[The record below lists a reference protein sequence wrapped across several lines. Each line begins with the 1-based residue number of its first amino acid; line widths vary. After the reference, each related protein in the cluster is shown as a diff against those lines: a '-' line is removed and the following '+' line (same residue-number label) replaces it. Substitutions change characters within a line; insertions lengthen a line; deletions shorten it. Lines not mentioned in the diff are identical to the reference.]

1 MEPIFI
7 YFDKV
12 KFDNSSLKT
21 FTITFSDGD
30 LLDGVL
36 FKRTNDYYIT
46 SMTSSITIEKDLK
59 ELKDYDNIKKI
70 SDIANEYLKNGIN
83 HFKSLPS
90 LSSSLFNKIN
100 EDLVQDKTKEA
111 LSIVQIA
118 FIDLNTKKSNSV
130 KIYSAYENLKI
141 FGLKFSNRNLIYN
154 LDFITEKGE
163 LYINKKVQL
172 RRSKRLLINRAIRQ
186 TYSENLIMI
195 KYNRRY
201 EILYFPI
208 AKYHH
213 TRKHEISTSQFNQ
226 EILTHLF
233 VYNSFFTDLTS
244 YQQFIITVEENKMSS
259 RFPIFWGQQNIK
271 IYPNTEI
278 FFTPSLYEKLK
289 TKMTFGSLITLTD
302 LETFNLRHKHWFSEN
317 NKNFH
322 TFVNKNPNKTWTF
335 NTQDFVL
342 IDDNIKITTP
352 IADKQSIFNFNGNV
366 KNDGTS
372 SLKIKSPENVIQKLQ
387 SDELNFLQSHKINTK
402 SLTYAHEN
410 FFLYDLENMIKP
422 TFTTELQ
429 QEFNIYGLIYFSG
442 DQKKNKLHSIRPK
455 SKLKFQFEKDN
466 YKKEIKF
473 ELAKVHKKKTFNV
486 VGDYISNFSI
496 LRTEKIGADYKR
508 KMQIELVD
516 EISILGIQNL
526 EFNVLNPIYISINSD
541 SIISKLQLYKN
552 NRFRFVLRSLLFSS
566 NIVNDTDVIIIT
578 SNGLSNTK
586 QALITK
592 NNRPTLESTL
602 GVCFL
607 NEISEWN
614 IVKGASKRVQV
625 VFTDSEDL
633 NCSSDHLA
641 FSFITKNIADLLQ
654 FSVTLLDGS
663 EKEIVFPKNETE
675 LPIISFTI
683 QIIK

>member
-1 MEPIFI
+1 
-7 YFDKV
+7 
-12 KFDNSSLKT
+12 
-21 FTITFSDGD
+21 
-30 LLDGVL
+30 
-36 FKRTNDYYIT
+36 
-46 SMTSSITIEKDLK
+46 
-59 ELKDYDNIKKI
+59 
-70 SDIANEYLKNGIN
+70 
-83 HFKSLPS
+83 
-90 LSSSLFNKIN
+90 
-100 EDLVQDKTKEA
+100 
-111 LSIVQIA
+111 
-118 FIDLNTKKSNSV
+118 
-130 KIYSAYENLKI
+130 
-141 FGLKFSNRNLIYN
+141 
-154 LDFITEKGE
+154 
-163 LYINKKVQL
+163 
-172 RRSKRLLINRAIRQ
+172 
-186 TYSENLIMI
+186 
-195 KYNRRY
+195 
-201 EILYFPI
+201 
-208 AKYHH
+208 
-213 TRKHEISTSQFNQ
+213 
-226 EILTHLF
+226 
-233 VYNSFFTDLTS
+233 
-244 YQQFIITVEENKMSS
+244 
-259 RFPIFWGQQNIK
+259 
-271 IYPNTEI
+271 
-278 FFTPSLYEKLK
+278 
-289 TKMTFGSLITLTD
+289 
-302 LETFNLRHKHWFSEN
+302 
-317 NKNFH
+317 
-322 TFVNKNPNKTWTF
+322 
-335 NTQDFVL
+335 
-342 IDDNIKITTP
+342 
-352 IADKQSIFNFNGNV
+352 
-366 KNDGTS
+366 
-372 SLKIKSPENVIQKLQ
+372 
-387 SDELNFLQSHKINTK
+387 
-402 SLTYAHEN
+402 
-410 FFLYDLENMIKP
+410 MIKP

-442 DQKKNKLHSIRPK
+442 DQKNKLHLIRPK

-496 LRTEKIGADYKR
+496 LRTEKIGARYKR
-508 KMQIELVD
+508 KIQIELVD

-625 VFTDSEDL
+625 VFTDFEDL
-633 NCSSDHLA
+633 NRSSDHLA

-663 EKEIVFPKNETE
+663 GKEIAFHENETK

>member
-7 YFDKV
+7 YFDKIR
-12 KFDNSSLKT
+12 FDNSSLKT

-36 FKRTNDYYIT
+36 FKKVNDYYIT

-141 FGLKFSNRNLIYN
+141 FGLKFSNRHLIYN
-154 LDFITEKGE
+154 LHFITEKDE

-172 RRSKRLLINRAIRQ
+172 RRSKRLLINRAVRQ

-195 KYNRRY
+195 KYNGRY

-233 VYNSFFTDLTS
+233 VYKSIFTDLTS
-244 YQQFIITVEENKMSS
+244 YPQFIITVEENKMSS
-259 RFPIFWGQQNIK
+259 QFPIFLGQQNIK

-289 TKMTFGSLITLTD
+289 TKMMFGSLITLTD
-302 LETFNLRHKHWFSEN
+302 LETFNVRHKYWFFGN

-335 NTQDFVL
+335 NAQDFVL

-352 IADKQSIFNFNGNV
+352 ITDKQSIFNFNGNV

-429 QEFNIYGLIYFSG
+429 QEFNIYGLIHFSG
-442 DQKKNKLHSIRPK
+442 DQKNKLHLIRPK
-455 SKLKFQFEKDN
+455 SKLKFQFEKD
-466 YKKEIKF
+466 I
-473 ELAKVHKKKTFNV
+473 
-486 VGDYISNFSI
+486 
-496 LRTEKIGADYKR
+496 
-508 KMQIELVD
+508 
-516 EISILGIQNL
+516 
-526 EFNVLNPIYISINSD
+526 
-541 SIISKLQLYKN
+541 YKN
-552 NRFRFVLRSLLFSS
+552 
-566 NIVNDTDVIIIT
+566 
-578 SNGLSNTK
+578 K
-586 QALITK
+586 K
-592 NNRPTLESTL
+592 
-602 GVCFL
+602 
-607 NEISEWN
+607 
-614 IVKGASKRVQV
+614 
-625 VFTDSEDL
+625 
-633 NCSSDHLA
+633 
-641 FSFITKNIADLLQ
+641 
-654 FSVTLLDGS
+654 
-663 EKEIVFPKNETE
+663 
-675 LPIISFTI
+675 
-683 QIIK
+683 

>member
-1 MEPIFI
+1 
-7 YFDKV
+7 
-12 KFDNSSLKT
+12 
-21 FTITFSDGD
+21 
-30 LLDGVL
+30 
-36 FKRTNDYYIT
+36 
-46 SMTSSITIEKDLK
+46 
-59 ELKDYDNIKKI
+59 
-70 SDIANEYLKNGIN
+70 
-83 HFKSLPS
+83 
-90 LSSSLFNKIN
+90 
-100 EDLVQDKTKEA
+100 
-111 LSIVQIA
+111 
-118 FIDLNTKKSNSV
+118 
-130 KIYSAYENLKI
+130 
-141 FGLKFSNRNLIYN
+141 
-154 LDFITEKGE
+154 
-163 LYINKKVQL
+163 
-172 RRSKRLLINRAIRQ
+172 
-186 TYSENLIMI
+186 
-195 KYNRRY
+195 
-201 EILYFPI
+201 
-208 AKYHH
+208 
-213 TRKHEISTSQFNQ
+213 
-226 EILTHLF
+226 
-233 VYNSFFTDLTS
+233 
-244 YQQFIITVEENKMSS
+244 
-259 RFPIFWGQQNIK
+259 
-271 IYPNTEI
+271 
-278 FFTPSLYEKLK
+278 
-289 TKMTFGSLITLTD
+289 MTFGLLITLTD
-302 LETFNLRHKHWFSEN
+302 LETFNLRHKHWFFGN

-335 NTQDFVL
+335 NAQDFVL

-387 SDELNFLQSHKINTK
+387 SDELSFLQSHKINTK
-402 SLTYAHEN
+402 SPTYAHEN
-410 FFLYDLENMIKP
+410 FFLYNLENMIKP

-442 DQKKNKLHSIRPK
+442 DQKNKLHLIRPK
-455 SKLKFQFEKDN
+455 SKLKSQFEKDN

-496 LRTEKIGADYKR
+496 LRTEKIGAGYKR

-552 NRFRFVLRSLLFSS
+552 NRFRFVLPSLLFSS

-633 NCSSDHLA
+633 NRSSDHLA

-663 EKEIVFPKNETE
+663 GKEIVFPKNETK